1 MGRAPQRP
9 ALDTWVIPTLWHTC
23 DTDIRRLMCEVH
35 RVQVRP
41 PGRWGGGSTEH
52 RRGAAGVEVSV
63 FGGQVRSLYKPNEE
77 KELLR
82 GAYDSIK

>member
-1 MGRAPQRP
+1 MGRASQRP
-9 ALDTWVIPTLWHTC
+9 ALDTKVIIPLFHTC
-23 DTDIRRLMCEVH
+23 DTDIRRLLSEVP

-41 PGRWGGGSTEH
+41 YEGGK
-52 RRGAAGVEVSV
+52 GAALSTGEVQQGRKSLSL
-63 FGGQVRSLYKPNEE
+63 GGQVRSLYKPNEE